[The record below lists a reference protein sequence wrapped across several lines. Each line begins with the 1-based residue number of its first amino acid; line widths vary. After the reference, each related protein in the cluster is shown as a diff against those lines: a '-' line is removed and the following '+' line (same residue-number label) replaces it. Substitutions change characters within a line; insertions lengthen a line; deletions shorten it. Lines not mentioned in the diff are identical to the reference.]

1 MSTTTL
7 KSPQIKNALYVHENF
22 SVFWKLTMLIN
33 IPVSLSMY
41 GLYGFGDVSGW
52 KMLYMFN
59 SGSVVYSIFN
69 IQYSIFNNE
78 YVSLRDITLYNL
90 I

>member
-59 SGSVVYSIFN
+59 SSSGC

-78 YVSLRDITLYNL
+78 YIYL
-90 I
+90 IIIF

>member
-1 MSTTTL
+1 MSTTAL

-33 IPVSLSMY
+33 IPVSPSMY

-59 SGSVVYSIFN
+59 SVQGVIAFITVSV
-69 IQYSIFNNE
+69 
-78 YVSLRDITLYNL
+78 RDITLYNL
-90 I
+90 IHITLYNVL

>member
-59 SGSVVYSIFN
+59 LGSGVFN
-69 IQYSIFNNE
+69 IQYWILNIE

>member
-59 SGSVVYSIFN
+59 SGSGCIQYSIFN
-69 IQYSIFNNE
+69 IQYSILNNE
-78 YVSLRDITLYNL
+78 YVSLRDIT
-90 I
+90 II